1 MRKRLTLYVFIVTVL
16 LIGVVLSI
24 QARDKE
30 EEVLEAYSFNTKDIA
45 PDVVGVGGHI
55 EMQVMLDADGKI
67 RDIEILSHNET
78 PDYVARITESGFLE
92 QFKGRGAGEE
102 FIVGKDI
109 DAVTGATVSSKA
121 VAEILKTCLD
131 KIDKRTESKPE
142 ETKTNAIDLKSLE
155 EAGLK
160 PKKAKYYRVIE

>member
-1 MRKRLTLYVFIVTVL
+1 MRKRLILYVFIVTVL
-16 LIGVVLSI
+16 LIGVALSI

-30 EEVLEAYSFNTKDIA
+30 EKVLEVYSFNTKDIA
-45 PDVVGVGGHI
+45 PEVVSVGGHI
-55 EMQVMLDADGKI
+55 EMQVMLDGDGKI
-67 RDIEILSHNET
+67 KDIEIVSHNEM
-78 PDYVARITESGFLE
+78 PEYVTMITESGFLE

-121 VAEILKTCLD
+121 VAEILKACLD
-131 KIDKRTESKPE
+131 RINERTESKPE
-142 ETKTNAIDLKSLE
+142 KTKTNAIDLMSLE

-160 PKKAKYYRVIE
+160 PQEAKYYRVIE

>member
-16 LIGVVLSI
+16 LIGAVLNI

-30 EEVLEAYSFNTKDIA
+30 EVVSEAYFFNTRDIA
-45 PDVVGVGGHI
+45 PDVGGVGGHI
-55 EMQVMLDADGKI
+55 EMQVMLDEDGKI
-67 RDIEILSHNET
+67 KDIEILSHNET
-78 PDYVARITESGFLE
+78 PNYVARITESGFLE

-131 KIDKRTESKPE
+131 KINKKTKASPE
-142 ETKTNAIDLKSLE
+142 EEKTSAINLKNLE

-160 PKKAKYYRVIE
+160 PQEAKYYRVIE

>member
-1 MRKRLTLYVFIVTVL
+1 MRKRVTLYIFIVTVF
-16 LIGVVLSI
+16 LIVAALSI

-30 EEVLEAYSFNTKDIA
+30 EETIEAYSFNTRDIA
-45 PDVVGVGGHI
+45 PDVGGVGGHI
-55 EMQVMLDADGKI
+55 EMQVMLHEDGSI

-78 PDYVARITESGFLE
+78 PDHAAMIIESGFLE
-92 QFKGRGAGEE
+92 QFKGKGAGDAL
-102 FIVGKDI
+102 IVGEDI

-131 KIDKRTESKPE
+131 KIDKRTKAAPE
-142 ETKTNAIDLKSLE
+142 EEKASAIDLVNLE

-160 PKKAKYYRVIE
+160 PQEAKYYRVIE

>member
-1 MRKRLTLYVFIVTVL
+1 MRKRLTLYAFIVTVL
-16 LIGVVLSI
+16 LIGVALSI
-24 QARDKE
+24 QARDKGGK
-30 EEVLEAYSFNTKDIA
+30 VLEAYSFNTKDIA
-45 PDVVGVGGHI
+45 PEVGGVGGHI
-55 EMQVMLDADGKI
+55 EMQVMLDGDGKI

-78 PDYVARITESGFLE
+78 PDYVPRIIESGFLE

-131 KIDKRTESKPE
+131 RINERTESKPE
-142 ETKTNAIDLKSLE
+142 ETKTNAMDLESLE

-160 PKKAKYYRVIE
+160 PQEAKYYRVIE